1 MLKQLVANGGWF
13 AKLVFLFFVLNK
25 VIKLY
30 KIHTSGQLLLA
41 KKGGQNH
48 AFCPNFLPP
57 FFYFY
62 IDFEL
67 LSCILHHFTF
77 LFCVLLAN
85 FLSPKACFLL
95 LKSRFMAL
103 FLF

>member
-30 KIHTSGQLLLA
+30 KTHASGHLLLA

-48 AFCPNFLPP
+48 AFYPNFLPS
-57 FFYFY
+57 FFCFY

-67 LSCILHHFTF
+67 LSCILHHFTS

-95 LKSRFMAL
+95 LKRRFLAL